1 VYQFTDPLATLV
13 IRMVMKDR
21 DLIEYLLSL
30 GLDDD
35 TVVWVME
42 EE

>member
-1 VYQFTDPLATLV
+1 
-13 IRMVMKDR
+13 MKDR
-21 DLIEYLLSL
+21 ELIEYLLSL

-42 EE
+42 GEVCDN